1 MRELKKELTTK
12 IQIKRIN
19 KKGEEVVY
27 NYERKVPNPRYKS
40 NEQRIAEAKEYYFSK
55 YPDEL
60 NEDTFKYCEDHHVF
74 VDIKGNAYSENIKKG
89 KLKLNPTNHDYTN
102 IGSPSTSIGIV
113 MMKAFGKYIPGM
125 DVDHIVSLRK
135 GGTNELSNLQMLTHE
150 ENMAK
155 MIKELGHAPNEG
167 MCGKDHVRSKP
178 VLQLNKDGSFVK
190 EWESQNLAATT
201 LGIEQCQICAC
212 VNMNEKRTSKFRT
225 AKGYIW
231 KNKD

>member
-27 NYERKVPNPRYKS
+27 NYVKVVPNPRYKS
-40 NEQRIAEAKEYYFSK
+40 IEQRLLEAKEYYLSK
-55 YPDEL
+55 YPKL
-60 NEDTFKYCEDHHVF
+60 NEDTFKYCSDHHVF

-89 KLKLNPTNHDYTN
+89 KLKLHHTHDDYKNVGT
-102 IGSPSTSIGIV
+102 PATTIGIV

-125 DVDHIVSLRK
+125 DVDHIVSLK
-135 GGTNELSNLQMLTHE
+135 NGGTNELSNLQMLTHE

-167 MCGKDHVRSKP
+167 ICGKDHVKSKP
-178 VLQLNKDGSFVK
+178 VLQCDLNGKIIK
-190 EWESQNLAATT
+190 EWESQNLAAIN
-201 LGIEQCQICAC
+201 LGIEQSQICSC
-212 VNMNEKRTSKFRT
+212 VNMNKSRTTKFRT
-225 AKGYIW
+225 AKGYVW

>member
-1 MRELKKELTTK
+1 MREFKKELTTK
-12 IQIKRIN
+12 FQIKRIN

-40 NEQRIAEAKEYYFSK
+40 NEQRIAEAKEYYFNK

-89 KLKLNPTNHDYTN
+89 KLKLKPTNHDYTN
-102 IGSPSTSIGIV
+102 VGSPSTSIGIV

-178 VLQLNKDGSFVK
+178 VLQLNKDGSLVK

-201 LGIEQCQICAC
+201 LGIEQCQICSC
-212 VNMNEKRTSKFRT
+212 VNMNKKRTSKFRT